1 MSTSLSPKL
10 TDARALWRL
19 CFQDDERFVD
29 FYFSQVATDEETLL
43 YYIEEREPIA
53 HIGLPVY
60 HLRLGQG
67 PSDEVAC
74 VYISG
79 ACVHPDHR
87 RGGLMR
93 QLMTQVLQET
103 AGKSPYPQEPD
114 RAAVILIPASEEL
127 RQYYTR
133 HFGFV
138 TIGYRHYSP
147 EVPAHALLSPEPCRS
162 PGAMASDY
170 RRSAHALLA
179 HSRTLGD
186 YGLYHSQ
193 HQWEALEREYALY
206 PSSAIEYVQDEEG
219 LYLGLALARLS
230 EGTIYIDYIV
240 AQAGS
245 GALEQLVGALRQ
257 RWGADRPILY
267 RHANRPGGEPWGM
280 IRPVRLL
287 PFLRRYAL
295 REPQA
300 VVSFAYTDDLIPELT
315 GTYHLAGGSVTFSA
329 GVLTAPRLSLE
340 AICQRF
346 VPPIDISLVHE

>member
-10 TDARALWRL
+10 MDARALWRL

-29 FYFSQVATDEETLL
+29 FYFSQVATDEETLVH
-43 YYIEEREPIA
+43 YTEGGEPIA

-60 HLRLGQG
+60 HLRLGEELG
-67 PSDEVAC
+67 AEVAC

-79 ACVHPDHR
+79 ACMHPGHR

-103 AGKSPYPQEPD
+103 ARRSPCSHEPD

-127 RQYYTR
+127 RQYYAR

-138 TIGYRHYSP
+138 TIGTRHYSP
-147 EVPAHALLSPEPCRS
+147 EVPADALLSYEPGQRPS
-162 PGAMASDY
+162 AMPYDY
-170 RRSAHALLA
+170 RHSAHALLA
-179 HSRTLGD
+179 HSRTLGG

-245 GALEQLVGALRQ
+245 GALEQLTGALRQ
-257 RWGADRPILY
+257 RWPGDYPILY

-315 GTYHLAGGSVTFSA
+315 GTYHLAGGSVAFSA
-329 GVLTAPRLSLE
+329 GALTAPLLSLE

>member
-1 MSTSLSPKL
+1 MSTTLFPKL
-10 TDARALWRL
+10 ADARALWRL

-29 FYFSQVATDEETLL
+29 FYFSQVATDEETLVH
-43 YYIEEREPIA
+43 YTEGGEPIA

-60 HLRLGQG
+60 HLRLGEELG
-67 PSDEVAC
+67 AEVAC

-79 ACVHPDHR
+79 ACMHPGHR

-103 AGKSPYPQEPD
+103 ARRSPCSHEPD

-127 RQYYTR
+127 RQYYAR

-138 TIGYRHYSP
+138 TIGTRHYSP
-147 EVPAHALLSPEPCRS
+147 EVPADALLSYEPGQRPS
-162 PGAMASDY
+162 AMPYDY
-170 RRSAHALLA
+170 RHSAHALLA
-179 HSRTLGD
+179 HSRTLGG

-245 GALEQLVGALRQ
+245 DALEQLTGALRQ
-257 RWGADRPILY
+257 RWPGDYPILY

-315 GTYHLAGGSVTFSA
+315 GTYHLAGGSVAFSA
-329 GVLTAPRLSLE
+329 GALTAPLLSLE